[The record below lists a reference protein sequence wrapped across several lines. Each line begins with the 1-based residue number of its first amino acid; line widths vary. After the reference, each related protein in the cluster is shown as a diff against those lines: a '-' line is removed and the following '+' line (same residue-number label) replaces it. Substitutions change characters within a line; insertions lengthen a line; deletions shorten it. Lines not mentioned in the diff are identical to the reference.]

1 MVTVAVD
8 GEGKTLES
16 VVDMRISNVSQ
27 FSRSGSCTI
36 VILMHGVGSPVLK
49 VKLVVFDKKS
59 SSSVNI

>member
-36 VILMHGVGSPVLK
+36 VKAMHGVGSPVLK
-49 VKLVVFDKKS
+49 VKL
-59 SSSVNI
+59 